1 MNVFNGFLLVFLGL
15 ALSSVDAQIAT
26 RQETS
31 EDKACG
37 PHAYYNYARHTC
49 LPF

>member
-1 MNVFNGFLLVFLGL
+1 MNVFHSFLIVFLGL
-15 ALSSVDAQIAT
+15 ALSSVGAQIAT
-26 RQETS
+26 RQETW

-37 PHAYYNYARHTC
+37 PRAYYNYARHTC